1 MTTPTFFSKLLG
13 KEKAILIP
21 GDQSH
26 MIEVRNLSKI
36 YNNHIHALKDV
47 NFSIHDGEIV
57 GFLGPNGAGKTTTM
71 KIITGYTAPTQGT
84 VAVNGCD
91 VLKQPLEVKRQIGY
105 LPESVPLYD
114 DMRVLEYLEF
124 IGAIRLRASRDHSL
138 SLREAL
144 MRVVSICGLQKMLRR
159 PIGELSKGFRQR
171 TCLAQALIHNP
182 DILILDEPTSGLDPN
197 QIAEIRDVIRA
208 IGREKTVILS
218 THILQEVHAL
228 CTRVIIINEGK
239 IVAHGTTAELEQQSQ
254 GKQSVFVKMRGL
266 KERIHELL
274 LDLPQAEM
282 VHHRE
287 TEGVDIFGFEI
298 VVKGSEDIREAL
310 FHRAV
315 SAQTPILEMRHERMS
330 LEDVF
335 RELTK

>member
-1 MTTPTFFSKLLG
+1 
-13 KEKAILIP
+13 
-21 GDQSH
+21 
-26 MIEVRNLSKI
+26 MIEVRNLSKT
-36 YNNHIHALKDV
+36 YNNHLHALKDISFTV
-47 NFSIHDGEIV
+47 QNGEIL

-71 KIITGYTAPTQGT
+71 KIITGYTAATKGE
-84 VAVNGCD
+84 VRVNGRD
-91 VLKQPLEVKRQIGY
+91 VQEHPLEVKREIGY

-114 DMRVLEYLEF
+114 DMSVYEYLEF
-124 IGAIRLRASRDHSL
+124 IGAIRLGAMRNRNV
-138 SLREAL
+138 SLREAIA
-144 MRVVSICGLQKMLRR
+144 RVVSICGLQKMLHRG
-159 PIGELSKGFRQR
+159 IGELSKGYRQR

-182 DILILDEPTSGLDPN
+182 EILILDEPTSGLDPN
-197 QIAEIRDVIRA
+197 QIAEIRDVIRD

-228 CTRVIIINEGK
+228 CTRVIIINEGR
-239 IVAHGTTAELEQQSQ
+239 IVAQGTTLELEQQAQ
-254 GKQSVFVKMRGL
+254 GKQSVYIKMRGL

-274 LDLPQAEM
+274 LDLPQAQE

-298 VVKGSEDIREAL
+298 VVKGNEDIREAL

-315 SAQTPILEMRHERMS
+315 QINAPILEMRLERVS

-335 RELTK
+335 RELTR